1 MSINRITLLGN
12 VGGDPE
18 IRTLDGGV
26 KVATFTL
33 ATTER
38 SYTKRDGTVVPERT
52 EWHNIVLWRGLAD
65 IAEKYIRKG
74 TKLYIEGPLRTRN
87 YDDRNGVKKYVAEV
101 YADNLELLG
110 SQQPAQPQQQAPAPM
125 PQQTQSYGQT
135 TAPGYNQ
142 QPPQSYQ
149 PIQQQPAP
157 PQQQG
162 FDGYPTA
169 ADLPPYFR
177 QQ

>member
-18 IRTLDGGV
+18 VRMLDGGV
-26 KVATFTL
+26 KVATLTL

-38 SYTKRDGTVVPERT
+38 GYTKKDGTVVPERT
-52 EWHNIVLWRGLAD
+52 EWHNIVLWRGLAE

-74 TKLYIEGPLRTRN
+74 TKLYIEGPLRTRS
-87 YDDRNGVKKYVAEV
+87 YEDRNGIKKYVAEV

-110 SQQPAQPQQQAPAPM
+110 SQQQAQPQQQAPGYS
-125 PQQTQSYGQT
+125 QTM
-135 TAPGYNQ
+135 APGYNQ
-142 QPPQSYQ
+142 QPTQSYQ
-149 PIQQQPAP
+149 QRQQPAQ

-162 FDGYPTA
+162 YNNYPTA
-169 ADLPPYFR
+169 SDLPSFYD
-177 QQ
+177 

>member
-12 VGGDPE
+12 VGGEPE

-38 SYTKRDGTVVPERT
+38 SYTKKDGTIVPERT

-74 TKLYIEGPLRTRN
+74 TKLYIEGPLRTRS

-110 SQQPAQPQQQAPAPM
+110 SQQQAQPQAPAPTM
-125 PQQTQSYGQT
+125 I
-135 TAPGYNQ
+135 PGYNQ
-142 QPPQSYQ
+142 QPTQGYQ
-149 PIQQQPAP
+149 QRQQTAQ

-162 FDGYPTA
+162 YNNYPTA
-169 ADLPPYFR
+169 NDLPPFFN
-177 QQ
+177 Q

>member
-18 IRTLDGGV
+18 IRTIDGGA

-38 SYTKRDGTVVPERT
+38 SYTKRDGTVSPERT

-74 TKLYIEGPLRTRN
+74 TKLYIEGPLRTRS
-87 YDDRNGVKKYVAEV
+87 YEDRNGVKRYVAEV
-101 YADNLELLG
+101 YADNLELL
-110 SQQPAQPQQQAPAPM
+110 SQPQQVTQPVHTPMPQSVQPQQQA
-125 PQQTQSYGQT
+125 QG
-135 TAPGYNQ
+135 
-142 QPPQSYQ
+142 YQ
-149 PIQQQPAP
+149 PVQQQAI
-157 PQQQG
+157 QSQQG
-162 FDGYPTA
+162 YGNYPTA
-169 ADLPPYFR
+169 SDLPPFYH
-177 QQ
+177 Q